1 MIGLGEIA
9 ILGGVII
16 LIFGASRIPKVGRSI
31 GESIKEFKKGLRSED
46 EKEEDETSDTP
57 AEKSGKE

>member
-31 GESIKEFKKGLRSED
+31 GESIKEFKKGLHSED
-46 EKEEDETSDTP
+46 EKEEDDTSDTP
-57 AEKSGKE
+57 AEKSEKE